1 MKGISILIIFD
12 FFLFKYLLCI
22 ENIDQIFN
30 NAYSKLSE
38 ITDENTI
45 YYSRNTKCSNF
56 NSNSG
61 ICLID
66 KHLYK
71 FDGENVH
78 HLLTEKLL

>member
-12 FFLFKYLLCI
+12 IFLFKYILCI

-30 NAYSKLSE
+30 NTYSKLSE

-45 YYSRNTKCSNF
+45 YYSRNTKYSNF

-61 ICLID
+61 ICLIG

-71 FDGENVH
+71 FEGENNH
-78 HLLTEKLL
+78 QLLTDRK